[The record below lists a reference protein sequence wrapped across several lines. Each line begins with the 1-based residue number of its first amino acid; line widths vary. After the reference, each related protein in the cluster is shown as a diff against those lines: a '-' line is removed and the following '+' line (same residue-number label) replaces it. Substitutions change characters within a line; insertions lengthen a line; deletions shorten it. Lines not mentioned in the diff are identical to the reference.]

1 MMRPPRDIESVV
13 PHRGTLLLVDR
24 VLDWDEHAIRTELRV
39 RHDDPFSSA
48 EGMPAWVGLEYM
60 AQTIAAWAGCRARA
74 AGRAPRIGFLLGT
87 RRYTCTKPH
96 FDAGSLLQVEARCE
110 MLGDNGLGM
119 FACRILDAGIEVA
132 TANVSVYEPDETS
145 GYLENGRT

>member
-1 MMRPPRDIESVV
+1 MRSPRDIESVV

-24 VLDWDEHAIRTELRV
+24 VLDWDEESIRTELRV
-39 RHDDPFSSA
+39 RHDDPFGTD
-48 EGMPAWVGLEYM
+48 EGIPAWVGLEYM

-87 RRYTCTKPH
+87 RRYECAVAH
-96 FDAGSLLQVEARCE
+96 FAAGSTLQVEARCE

-119 FACRILDAGIEVA
+119 FACRLLDGDQEIAV
-132 TANVSVYEPDETS
+132 ANVSVFEPPDPDT
-145 GYLENGRT
+145 YLTDPTP

>member
-24 VLDWDEHAIRTELRV
+24 VLDWDDESIRTELRV
-39 RHDDPFSSA
+39 RHDDPFGA
-48 EGMPAWVGLEYM
+48 DEGMPAWVGLEYM

-87 RRYTCTKPH
+87 RRYECAVAH
-96 FDAGSLLQVEARCE
+96 FAAGSTLQLEARCE

-119 FACRILDAGIEVA
+119 FACRILEAGIEIA
-132 TANVSVYEPDETS
+132 TANLSVYEPDEAS
-145 GYLENGRT
+145 GYLESGKT